1 MAKDAATP
9 PSASPAG
16 CGALGPYPRV
26 ICTVHIRQA
35 FIVLTLVADA
45 HPVCSSGDDER
56 KYYKF

>member
-1 MAKDAATP
+1 MAKDAVHA
-9 PSASPAG
+9 AFLGVAG

-26 ICTVHIRQA
+26 NSTVDLRQA

>member
-1 MAKDAATP
+1 MAR
-9 PSASPAG
+9 S
-16 CGALGPYPRV
+16 GPYPRV
-26 ICTVHIRQA
+26 NSTVDLRQA